1 MKSHTFIYI
10 ITAALLAVSCGSGKK
25 LVQEQQTASRY
36 FYEKQYDSAAA
47 AYENIIAKYE
57 AKNISAPAEVYAS
70 AGKSLYY
77 SGREK
82 DGVDLLYK
90 AECMGY
96 DDELSLIMKI
106 KYYHKIDNHSKELNN
121 LEKYQQMYRNGDE
134 IQYVSIRLLK
144 RYMQMNEYQ
153 KAQKAYEQIKDPEA
167 SEIEL
172 MELYHTA
179 LTKNGQNGKADQV
192 AQRLFNADPTN
203 FTGLNYTARK
213 AFDHAETA
221 YVAAIKEYEAKKT
234 NAAYRTMVQKTK
246 PLIEEFKTAKTLYL
260 KLYNLYKRPTDAEIL
275 ARIYTRLNDKKNAA
289 TYERLSKQKK

>member
-10 ITAALLAVSCGSGKK
+10 ITVALLAVSCGSGRK

-36 FYEKQYDSAAA
+36 FYEKQYDSAAT

-153 KAQKAYEQIKDPEA
+153 KAQR
-167 SEIEL
+167 
-172 MELYHTA
+172 HTNRSK
-179 LTKNGQNGKADQV
+179 TP
-192 AQRLFNADPTN
+192 RR
-203 FTGLNYTARK
+203 RK
-213 AFDHAETA
+213 
-221 YVAAIKEYEAKKT
+221 
-234 NAAYRTMVQKTK
+234 
-246 PLIEEFKTAKTLYL
+246 
-260 KLYNLYKRPTDAEIL
+260 
-275 ARIYTRLNDKKNAA
+275 
-289 TYERLSKQKK
+289 